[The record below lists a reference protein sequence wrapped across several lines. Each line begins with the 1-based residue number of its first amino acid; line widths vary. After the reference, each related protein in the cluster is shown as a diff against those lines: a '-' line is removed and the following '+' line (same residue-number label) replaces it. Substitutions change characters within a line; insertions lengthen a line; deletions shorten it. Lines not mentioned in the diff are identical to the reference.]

1 MHAIVAPMIARL
13 QRWLVLGS
21 LVIAVLWV
29 SAWWMRSPPIAIAGL
44 CVLFLGHAAFLAFE
58 FIASYRVGANDSIQ
72 RATVMQYV
80 GAWLAECCVAPRVFC
95 WQQPFRWGSIPDRLL
110 PDDRRGAVLIHG
122 FVCNRGF
129 WNPWLRELRARG
141 RAFVAVNLEPP
152 FGSIDNYV
160 RIVDEAIARVSAA
173 TGRPPLLICH
183 SMGGLAAR
191 AWLRE
196 DDGARVYRI
205 VTIATPHR
213 GTWLARFGR
222 TANGREMRM
231 DGEWLRQVDGEQASA
246 RKVPFTCWYS
256 NSDNIVFPP
265 SVATLPGADNRQ
277 VVGQG
282 HVEMAFDRTVRRE
295 TLALL
300 D

>member
-1 MHAIVAPMIARL
+1 MIARL

-21 LVIAVLWV
+21 LVIAALWMHY
-29 SAWWMRSPPIAIAGL
+29 WWARSPAIAIAGL
-44 CVLFLGHAAFLAFE
+44 CLVLFGHAAFLAVE
-58 FIASYRVGANDSIQ
+58 FIASYRVGEKDPIA
-72 RATVMQYV
+72 RASAGQYLR
-80 GAWLAECCVAPRVFC
+80 AWLAECRVAPRVFC
-95 WQQPFRWGSIPDRLL
+95 WQQPFRWASIPDRVQ
-110 PDDRRGAVLIHG
+110 PDARRGVVLIHG
-122 FVCNRGF
+122 FVGNRGF
-129 WNPWLRELRARG
+129 WNPWLRELNADRRV
-141 RAFVAVNLEPP
+141 FVAVNLEPP

-160 RIVDEAIARVSAA
+160 QIIDDAIVRVTAA

-191 AWLRE
+191 AWLR
-196 DDGARVYRI
+196 DSDGARAHRV
-205 VTIATPHR
+205 VTIATPHK

-231 DGEWLRQVDGEQASA
+231 GGEWLQKIDGEHASA
-246 RKVPFTCWYS
+246 RQVPFTCWYS

-265 SVATLPGADNRQ
+265 SVATLPDADNRLIP
-277 VVGQG
+277 GQG
-282 HVEMAFDRTVRRE
+282 HVETAFGERVRRE

>member
-1 MHAIVAPMIARL
+1 MVARL

-21 LVIAVLWV
+21 LFIAILWV
-29 SAWWMRSPPIAIAGL
+29 SYWWRSSPAIALIGL
-44 CVLFLGHAAFLAFE
+44 CVVLFGHAGFLAIE
-58 FIASYRVGANDSIQ
+58 FIASYRVGANDPIP
-72 RATVMQYV
+72 RASMKQYLR
-80 GAWLAECCVAPRVFC
+80 AWLAECCVAPRVFS
-95 WQQPFRWGSIPDRLL
+95 WQQPFRWASFPDRLQA
-110 PDDRRGAVLIHG
+110 DDRRGAVLVHG
-122 FVCNRGF
+122 FVGNRGF
-129 WNPWLRELRARG
+129 WNPWLRELSARG
-141 RAFVAVNLEPP
+141 RSFVAVNLEPP

-160 RIVDEAIARVSAA
+160 RTIDDAILRVTRA

-191 AWLRE
+191 AWLR
-196 DDGARVYRI
+196 DGDGVRVHRI
-205 VTIATPHR
+205 VTIATPHK

-231 DGEWLRQVDGEQASA
+231 GGEWLQKIDCDQTSA
-246 RKVPFTCWYS
+246 RHVPFTCWHS

-265 SVATLPGADNRQ
+265 SVATLAGADNRLIP
-277 VVGQG
+277 GRG
-282 HVEMAFDRTVRRE
+282 HVEAAFDERLRRE